1 VVIVGAGPAGAAL
14 AVLLARAHVPVALV
28 EASTTFSRQF
38 RGEALMPSGVAVL
51 ERLGL
56 WPLAASIPQRP
67 LGAWSFYVNG
77 RLLFEQDEPMGS
89 AHPCTLVDQEAF
101 LPALVEIARQAP
113 TCQWY
118 PGQSVTGLCRAE
130 GVLEPGQTPAN
141 SRITGV
147 TLGDG
152 TTLPADLVVGCD
164 GRASRLRPWA
174 DLPLQALPS
183 PLDVLW
189 FRLADSDASAAL
201 GEWVGERFATLVGD
215 GGSFALFRSAAGP
228 LQLGWAIPAPSQDES
243 MPSSPL
249 PWPERWAR
257 ASPRELADLLRR
269 LPLSAITGP
278 VRLPV
283 RVGRCARW
291 HRPGLLL
298 LGDAAH
304 PLSPLR
310 AQGMAMALRD
320 AEVAA
325 ELLLPALRATPTEPL
340 AIDAAVARIAERR
353 QPEISVIQRLQHQ
366 ETQRADLL
374 RRHAGLRQVLA
385 LSAPWSGPLL
395 AHHWLGQQRIL
406 RDGLP

>member
-1 VVIVGAGPAGAAL
+1 MVIVGAGPAGAAL

-101 LPALVEIARQAP
+101 LPALVEVARQAP

-283 RVGRCARW
+283 LVGRCARW

-310 AQGMAMALRD
+310 AQGLAMALRD